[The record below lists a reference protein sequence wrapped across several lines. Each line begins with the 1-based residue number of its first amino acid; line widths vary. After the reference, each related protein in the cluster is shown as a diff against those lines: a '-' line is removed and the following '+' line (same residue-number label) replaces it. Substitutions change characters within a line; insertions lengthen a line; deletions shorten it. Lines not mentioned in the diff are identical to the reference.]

1 MRDLAGYDVC
11 IVSGLAL
18 GIDSVA
24 HRCALDAGLKTLAV
38 LGSGLDDRVIY
49 PRTNLALAHRILEEG
64 GGLLSEMPAD
74 HSPRPYDFPRRNRII
89 AGLSDATLIVEAT
102 KRSGTLVTARLAM
115 EYNREVLALPGSIL
129 MPTSEGPH
137 ELIRNGATPATC
149 IKDILEAL
157 DMEYTDDT
165 TSTHAPS
172 VHDLTEIERAVWK
185 HLSEPITKDE
195 LYANAHL
202 SITDF
207 NMALSTLELKGY
219 IQQRLGHIERVC

>member
-1 MRDLAGYDVC
+1 MCYNRSMQNTSQREAISELPERLAQIPDAPKKLYLRGEFPEAFKYLAIVGSRNHTQYGEQALSRLMRDLAGYDVC

-74 HSPRPYDFPRRNRII
+74 HRPRPYDFPRRNRII

-115 EYNREVLALPGSIL
+115 EYNREVLA
-129 MPTSEGPH
+129 
-137 ELIRNGATPATC
+137 
-149 IKDILEAL
+149 
-157 DMEYTDDT
+157 
-165 TSTHAPS
+165 
-172 VHDLTEIERAVWK
+172 
-185 HLSEPITKDE
+185 
-195 LYANAHL
+195 
-202 SITDF
+202 
-207 NMALSTLELKGY
+207 
-219 IQQRLGHIERVC
+219 